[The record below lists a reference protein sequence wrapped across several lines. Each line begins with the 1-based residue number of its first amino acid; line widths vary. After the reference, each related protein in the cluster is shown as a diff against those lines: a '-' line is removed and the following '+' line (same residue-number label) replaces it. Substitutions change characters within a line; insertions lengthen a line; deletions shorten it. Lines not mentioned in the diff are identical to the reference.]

1 MVGYGEMHKQM
12 LRKDWE
18 SFYVDYDLLQR
29 MLQNFIDCPGLT
41 ITSCRMC
48 DLCRATRSQEA

>member
-29 MLQNFIDCPGLT
+29 MLQNFIDCPGDATVVT
-41 ITSCRMC
+41 ITSCCMSM
-48 DLCRATRSQEA
+48 DV

>member
-29 MLQNFIDCPGLT
+29 MLQNFIDCPGDATVLT
-41 ITSCRMC
+41 ITSCRMSM
-48 DLCRATRSQEA
+48 DV